1 MKSCVHS
8 SAANALRMRYDAMNR
23 RHHQTQWAAQ
33 FAVAS
38 ELCRR
43 GNQVALT
50 MGNHPKIDLM
60 VLSPNG
66 RPYFVDVKGQYKGP
80 NPWPVTPKR
89 KTAELLFYVF
99 AFVPDPGDGSLR
111 FTVLSQ
117 DEVNAHVAE
126 TTAKWKARKLERAD
140 KEDPM
145 PCVSADYVK
154 KNDGG
159 WDKLP
164 K

>member
-1 MKSCVHS
+1 
-8 SAANALRMRYDAMNR
+8 MN

-43 GNQVALT
+43 GHQVALT

-60 VLSPNG
+60 VLSPKG
-66 RPYFVDVKGQYKGP
+66 TAYFIDVKGQYKGP
-80 NPWPVTPKR
+80 NFWPVTPQK
-89 KTAELLFYVF
+89 KGVELLFYVF
-99 AFVPDPGDGSLR
+99 AFVPDPKEGQPR

-117 DEVNAHVAE
+117 DKANAHIAE
-126 TTAKWKARKLERAD
+126 NTAKWKARKTERAD
-140 KEDPM
+140 KNDPM
-145 PCVSADYVK
+145 PGASADYVK
-154 KNDGG
+154 KNEGG
-159 WDKLP
+159 WDNLP